1 MSDQNILDFFVDRNF
16 KKLNFGYIQDI
27 DMAIG
32 HEILGTWSAMNGGGS
47 NIKDSMFESLK
58 NWNETESLDKAD
70 INQILPLFNQP
81 KIHGNSQKEYVLIPL
96 CIFRRNPMEPCSLFE
111 TSSSSIGQTKCY
123 TFNSNPN
130 KDMKGGKVGPDNGLR
145 FMTKVRIPSSYHTDL
160 STVKSINPLKLVLH
174 EPGTRPDI
182 HFRSNTFIEIKPG
195 KQYIIGTEATILE
208 VTKSFEKLHDYQ
220 RNCTLNSDPQINCY
234 FRTLIQDG
242 IQKCH
247 CIPWYMNNQFNETQ
261 ICLQKEF
268 ICFEN
273 SMKNLQ
279 LQLEILK
286 KCLPTCSYIK
296 YKSNVIKE
304 EELDKNSLAY
314 EEVQADVVGSILEG
328 FDGNYWSYI
337 QINFADPHATVIN
350 QDAKVTFAD
359 KIGSI
364 GGTFGVFL
372 GLSFVSL
379 LDEILDGLQNI
390 YRLLNKNKSL
400 N

>member
-1 MSDQNILDFFVDRNF
+1 
-16 KKLNFGYIQDI
+16 
-27 DMAIG
+27 
-32 HEILGTWSAMNGGGS
+32 
-47 NIKDSMFESLK
+47 
-58 NWNETESLDKAD
+58 
-70 INQILPLFNQP
+70 
-81 KIHGNSQKEYVLIPL
+81 
-96 CIFRRNPMEPCSLFE
+96 MEPCQLFE
-111 TSSSSIGQTKCY
+111 TSSSIGQTKCY

-145 FMTKVRIPSSYHTDL
+145 FMTKVRIPSSYHTYF
-160 STVKSINPLKLVLH
+160 STRMINPLKMVLH
-174 EPGTRPDI
+174 EPGARPDI

-195 KQYIIGTEATILE
+195 RHYIIGTEATILE
-208 VTKSFEKLHDYQ
+208 FTKGFETLPPTQTNCNGNQTYQ
-220 RNCTLNSDPQINCY
+220 QVNCY
-234 FRTLIQDG
+234 FNELIHSG
-242 IQKCH
+242 ANICN
-247 CIPWYMNNQFNETQ
+247 CIPWYLKNDNITTPVC
-261 ICLQKEF
+261 IDKEF
-268 ICFEN
+268 ICFEE
-273 SMKNLQ
+273 SMNNLQ
-279 LQLEILK
+279 LQNQVLK

-304 EELDKNSLAY
+304 EELDKNNLEY

-328 FDGNYWSYI
+328 FDGEYWSYV
-337 QINFADPHATVIN
+337 QINFADPHATVIT

-379 LDEILDGLQNI
+379 LDEILDGLQKI